1 MYRKVVKNGCAI
13 GVVIICAWI
22 GATVRGDEKH
32 DAAAQKRA
40 WQRLEELAGTWHGD
54 GKGTPGASKVSR
66 TYELILQGKFVL
78 ARNTSRFEPAGEK
91 DKGEVHQDLGVY
103 SFDRARQAVV
113 LREFHSEGF
122 VNQYVLESINA
133 DATTLTFV
141 TEAVENGPPGFAAR
155 VTLIIDGE
163 ASLREEFELKFPG
176 ADFETCVSTSLSR

>member
-1 MYRKVVKNGCAI
+1 MFRKAVKNGCAI
-13 GVVIICAWI
+13 RVAVICACI
-22 GATVRGDEKH
+22 GVSVRGGEEH

-40 WQRLEELAGTWHGD
+40 WQRIEALAGTWHGE
-54 GKGTPGASKVSR
+54 GQGTPGTSKVER

-78 ARNTSRFEPAGEK
+78 ARNTSRFEPSGENE
-91 DKGEVHQDLGVY
+91 KGEVHEDLGVY

-113 LREFHSEGF
+113 LREFYSEGF

-141 TEAVENGPPGFAAR
+141 TEAVENGPPGFVAR

-163 ASLREEFELKFPG
+163 ASLRENFELKFPG
-176 ADFETCVSTSLSR
+176 KDFKSCVRNSLSR